1 MSIDGGILY
10 VVATPL
16 GNRADLSYRALEV
29 LKQVD
34 QILAEDTRT
43 SAKLLAHYGITTPV
57 MALHEHNERRATGPL
72 IERLKAGERLA
83 VISDAGTPLIS
94 DPGFWLVSQ
103 ARAAG
108 VRVETV
114 PGPCAAI
121 AALSIAGLPA
131 ERFVF
136 EGFLPPK
143 AAARRSRLEELRHE
157 PRTLVFYETP
167 HRIVAAL
174 KDLQALFGGD
184 RPAVVARE
192 LTKIYESVYEGS
204 LSSLLEQFQQHPEIC
219 RGELVVLVQG
229 APPLA
234 PDREQAAQVLAILR
248 RYLPL
253 GQAAAAASE
262 ITGIPR
268 GELYRVGLGE
278 PDKERE
284 PDQE

>member
-1 MSIDGGILY
+1 MKPGTLY

-16 GNRADLSYRALEV
+16 GNRADLSLRALEV

-43 SAKLLAHYGITTPV
+43 SAKLLAHYGVATPV
-57 MALHEHNERRATGPL
+57 MALHEHNERRAAGAL

-83 VISDAGTPLIS
+83 LISDAGTPLIS

-103 ARAAG
+103 ARQAG
-108 VRVETV
+108 VCVEAI

-136 EGFLPPK
+136 EGFLPTKP
-143 AAARRSRLEELRHE
+143 AARRSRLTELKTE
-157 PRTLVFYETP
+157 QRTLVFYEAP

-174 KDLQALFGGD
+174 DDLQAVFGGE
-184 RPAVVARE
+184 RPAVIARE
-192 LTKIYESVYEGS
+192 LTKIYESVYAGS
-204 LSSLLEQFQQHPEIC
+204 LAALLRQFQQHPEIC
-219 RGELVVLVQG
+219 RGEFVVLVQG
-229 APPLA
+229 APPQESSHA
-234 PDREQAAQVLAILR
+234 EAGKILR
-248 RYLPL
+248 VLKAYLSL

-268 GELYRVGLGE
+268 SELYRMGLDE
-278 PDKERE
+278 SD
-284 PDQE
+284 